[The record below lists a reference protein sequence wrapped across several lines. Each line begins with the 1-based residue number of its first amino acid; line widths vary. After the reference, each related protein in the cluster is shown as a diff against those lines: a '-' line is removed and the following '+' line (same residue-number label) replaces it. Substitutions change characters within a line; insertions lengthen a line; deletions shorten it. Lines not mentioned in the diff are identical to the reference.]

1 MCKTSTE
8 TNRER
13 ETQRQRKTKR
23 QGQRHRNRDCQ
34 LAIIITVCWMKNS
47 NYYDNISYSSF
58 FYTMQ
63 LKCNLGPGRTARH
76 ALLNDIYWSGLTKET
91 ERETQRWRD
100 RYRVRDRHRV
110 RDRLRERF
118 KFVGG
123 FPLNL
128 VVFTKKLGIKFRV
141 GWVSTG
147 QPPIYAHTDVNTEYP
162 ADTR

>member
-1 MCKTSTE
+1 
-8 TNRER
+8 
-13 ETQRQRKTKR
+13 
-23 QGQRHRNRDCQ
+23 
-34 LAIIITVCWMKNS
+34 
-47 NYYDNISYSSF
+47 
-58 FYTMQ
+58 MQ